1 MEYSHGETGRI
12 FYLRVDEGE
21 DLTAAIRTVCTTER
35 IACATV
41 QVFGALREGTV
52 VTGPRDAVVP
62 PDPVTMHF
70 ENGWEILGFGTVFP
84 GDEGPDLHLHVAMGR
99 GGESRTGCLRG
110 EATVYLV
117 AEVVITE
124 LEGMEITRSPDPELG
139 VSRPSV
145 TGRRE

>member
-1 MEYSHGETGRI
+1 MEYSHREPGRI

-21 DLTAAIRTVCTTER
+21 DLTGAIRAVCTTER

-62 PDPVTMHF
+62 PDPVTMRF

-99 GGESRTGCLRG
+99 GEETRTGCLRG
-110 EATVYLV
+110 EAVVYLV
-117 AEVVITE
+117 VEVVITE
-124 LEGMEITRSPDPELG
+124 LEGVEITRSHDPDMG
-139 VSRPSV
+139 VSRPQV
-145 TGRRE
+145 TRRRE